1 MACCSTGKRAQP
13 KPKCHQRHHKVKL
26 ITSPLHNKQQS
37 THFHVHSDQNLQSC
51 LKIENK
57 PIMPVTYHCDFL
69 GSKLLSPFQGPL
81 LSSKK
86 KHMEAVQSNTTER
99 AQRSPRPPTISQH
112 GRSRAGHEEPADPTE
127 NQAVLRQER
136 YWLQSLVCSCT
147 SLSQLGTKV
156 SLRGS
161 VHLHRTTSEGKKKKC
176 LSTQGKKKRERRISQ
191 SVKLDCVDRL
201 DPTLPHKRVRESMGY
216 VTYCDFSL

>member
-1 MACCSTGKRAQP
+1 MST
-13 KPKCHQRHHKVKL
+13 V
-26 ITSPLHNKQQS
+26 ITIRKH
-37 THFHVHSDQNLQSC
+37 LQSC

-57 PIMPVTYHCDFL
+57 PIMPVTYHCGFL

-99 AQRSPRPPTISQH
+99 AQRSPRTPTISQH

-147 SLSQLGTKV
+147 SQSQLGTKV

-161 VHLHRTTSEGKKKKC
+161 VHLHRTRSEGEKKKKC
-176 LSTQGKKKRERRISQ
+176 LSTQGKKKREKNFAVSE
-191 SVKLDCVDRL
+191 
-201 DPTLPHKRVRESMGY
+201 T
-216 VTYCDFSL
+216 

>member
-1 MACCSTGKRAQP
+1 MPSTTSQSQTTLPARY
-13 KPKCHQRHHKVKL
+13 
-26 ITSPLHNKQQS
+26 ITNNKAHAFVS
-37 THFHVHSDQNLQSC
+37 TVITIRKHLQSC

-147 SLSQLGTKV
+147 SQSQLGTKV
-156 SLRGS
+156 SLRLLRPFAS
-161 VHLHRTTSEGKKKKC
+161 HNE
-176 LSTQGKKKRERRISQ
+176 
-191 SVKLDCVDRL
+191 
-201 DPTLPHKRVRESMGY
+201 
-216 VTYCDFSL
+216 